1 MADLNVALILR
12 LIDQA
17 TGPARAA
24 IQNVQAAG
32 LQVQRFGEAQIAAG
46 RTMQETAAAHTA
58 ALHGQTVAAAA
69 MGFALY
75 GLMRPAVQF
84 ESAMARV
91 GAVSGATAEEQAL
104 LSRTA
109 RELGASTV
117 FSASEAAQGMQFLAM
132 AGFDVNQTIAAMP
145 GLLDLAAAAGS
156 DLGRTSD
163 IASNILSGF
172 GFQAGEMGRVG
183 DVLVN
188 TFTTSNTTLEMLG
201 ATMSYVA
208 PQAAAARMELETV
221 AAMAGILG
229 NNGIQGERGGTAL
242 RAMLTRLAS
251 PSDEAAAALERL
263 NVQISDEGGNLRDL
277 PTILAEMD
285 QSMEGMGT
293 AVRQELLTA
302 IFGMEAS
309 TAALVLAQAAGRGEL
324 QRYAESLRET
334 GSAARVAAQ
343 MNATARGAL
352 EELAGAVE
360 EAQIALGNGLLP
372 VLNAIVQQVLPLVV
386 AAGKWIVV
394 NQELVTTI
402 GFIAAGLI
410 GLNVAT
416 LAARW
421 GFWLLFGWVG
431 RLRVA
436 FGAAVMAAGI
446 LTQVLSVGLAWG
458 MWAVIRAGV
467 LLIAALRG
475 IRTAALALT
484 FASLIAGSGKA
495 AAAVAAVGLAFRA
508 LTRLPRFAL
517 SSLLIPVAWGAGLI
531 GRIPWAALA
540 GALSWGTLIRPL
552 SWLALRAIPV
562 IGWALLAGQLAWH
575 LLIVPLG
582 WDEFIPQIDWSRWFN
597 FEWAAVL
604 PRWNWAS
611 IIPSISGYFVSL
623 GASMSPFGSAAA
635 PSPGAARMAAGSATY
650 PRAGINPVP
659 RAGGRAIGGPVRPGF
674 GYDFHEEG
682 LELFV
687 PDVPGR
693 TIRHQDVARLMAR
706 PAAQAA
712 PQLTIGDIHVHAA
725 PGMDARAVAAE
736 VRRQIEEAMRTAR
749 FALNDGGVY
758 G

>member
-1 MADLNVALILR
+1 
-12 LIDQA
+12 
-17 TGPARAA
+17 
-24 IQNVQAAG
+24 
-32 LQVQRFGEAQIAAG
+32 
-46 RTMQETAAAHTA
+46 
-58 ALHGQTVAAAA
+58 
-69 MGFALY
+69 
-75 GLMRPAVQF
+75 
-84 ESAMARV
+84 
-91 GAVSGATAEEQAL
+91 
-104 LSRTA
+104 
-109 RELGASTV
+109 
-117 FSASEAAQGMQFLAM
+117 
-132 AGFDVNQTIAAMP
+132 
-145 GLLDLAAAAGS
+145 
-156 DLGRTSD
+156 
-163 IASNILSGF
+163 
-172 GFQAGEMGRVG
+172 MGRVG

-221 AAMAGILG
+221 AAMAGVLG

-251 PSDEAAAALERL
+251 PSEEAATALERL
-263 NVQISDEGGNLRDL
+263 NLQISDEGGNLRDL

-285 QSMEGMGT
+285 QAMEGMGS
-293 AVRQELLTA
+293 AVRQELMTA

-309 TAALVLAQAAGRGEL
+309 TAALVLAQSAGRGEL
-324 QRYAESLRET
+324 QRYADSLRET

-343 MNATARGAL
+343 MNDTARGSL
-352 EELAGAVE
+352 RQLASAAE

-372 VLNAIVQQVLPLVV
+372 VLAAIVEKVLPVVV
-386 AAGKWIVV
+386 AAGQWIAA
-394 NQELVTTI
+394 NQELVT
-402 GFIAAGLI
+402 GVGYVAAALI

-431 RLRVA
+431 RLRMA
-436 FGAAVMAAGI
+436 FGAAVLAAGM
-446 LTQVLSVGLAWG
+446 V
-458 MWAVIRAGV
+458 
-467 LLIAALRG
+467 
-475 IRTAALALT
+475 
-484 FASLIAGSGKA
+484 GKA
-495 AAAVAAVGLAFRA
+495 FLA

-517 SSLLIPVAWGAGLI
+517 STLIVPVSWGARLI

-540 GALSWGTLIRPL
+540 GALSWGALIRPL

-562 IGWALLAGQLAWH
+562 IGWALLAGELAWH

-604 PRWNWAS
+604 PRWSWAS
-611 IIPSISGYFVSL
+611 IIPSISGYFVNM
-623 GASMSPFGSAAA
+623 GASMSPFA
-635 PSPGAARMAAGSATY
+635 PSAPPPPGAARMAAGSRTY
-650 PRAGINPVP
+650 PAGPVNPVP

-674 GYDFHEEG
+674 GYEFHEEG
-682 LELFV
+682 VELFV

-693 TIRHQDVARLMAR
+693 VIRHQDVARLMAR

-725 PGMDARAVAAE
+725 PGMDARAVATE
-736 VRRQIEEAMRTAR
+736 VRRQIEEAMRAAR